1 MQFLDRVKED
11 KLIVEIELNMIKKFT
26 LILIFVIA
34 VALDATAQTNMSRED
49 LQKQEQSI
57 RRELDELNQLLEQ
70 TKRNK
75 KSSLGQLAMIRT
87 KIAKRE
93 ALVNGIRN
101 QVKILDAAIYT
112 NQLDVQKLNKDLD
125 TLKSRYAKSIIFS
138 YKGRSGYEYL
148 NFLFSAK
155 SFNDAVKRITYLKS
169 YRQNREAQARAIGMS
184 QVDLNTK
191 IGQLSDNKKDRL
203 KTLTVQNEQLQV
215 LEQDKKE
222 QDKVVKQLKSKE
234 QEITEQVRLK
244 ESQRRKMQQA
254 LTALIK
260 REIQEA
266 EKREKERLAK
276 QKASNEAAAKA
287 KANNDNN
294 NGAAKANIKIGKVEG
309 GLTSTTDN
317 RPYSALETTEEG
329 RETSISFENNKGNL
343 PWPIDRGNVYVHFGV
358 ENIPGTK
365 LNRKSDGIEIALPK
379 GSSVKSVANGTVIY
393 VGDVNGDLSIFVKHG
408 KYFTTYSH
416 LSSSNVRVM
425 QEVKAGTVLGHS
437 GINLDGEGALLFSIN
452 NEKVVFF
459 DPENWLKNRR

>member
-1 MQFLDRVKED
+1 
-11 KLIVEIELNMIKKFT
+11 MIKKIIA
-26 LILIFVIA
+26 LLLVCFVLNGTI
-34 VALDATAQTNMSRED
+34 DAQTNPSRED
-49 LQKQEQSI
+49 LQKQEQSL
-57 RRELDELNQLLEQ
+57 RKELDELNRLLEQ
-70 TKRNK
+70 TKKNK
-75 KSSLGQLAMIRT
+75 KSSLGQLAVIRS

-101 QVKILDAAIYT
+101 QVKILDAAIYN
-112 NQLDVQKLNKDLD
+112 NQLDVQRLNKDLD

-169 YRQNREAQARAIGMS
+169 YRQNREAQANAINMS
-184 QVDLNTK
+184 QNDLNQK
-191 IGQLSDNKKDRL
+191 INVLSDNKKDRL
-203 KTLTVQNEQLQV
+203 KTLSVQNEQLQV

-234 QEITEQVRLK
+234 AEITAQVKQK

-254 LTALIK
+254 LTALIR

-266 EKREKERLAK
+266 ERKEKERLAK
-276 QKASNEAAAKA
+276 IKAANSEAANKA
-287 KANNDNN
+287 KAPENN
-294 NGAAKANIKIGKVEG
+294 ATAKANIKIGKVDG
-309 GLTSTTDN
+309 GLASTTDN

-343 PWPIDRGNVYVHFGV
+343 PWPVDRGNVYVHFGV

-379 GSSVKSVANGTVIY
+379 GSAVKSVANGTVIY

-416 LSSSNVRVM
+416 LSTANVRVM
-425 QEVKAGTVLGHS
+425 QEVRAGTVLGRS
-437 GINLDGEGALLFSIN
+437 GVNLDGEGALLFSIN

-459 DPENWLKNRR
+459 DPESWLKNRR

>member
-1 MQFLDRVKED
+1 
-11 KLIVEIELNMIKKFT
+11 MIKR
-26 LILIFVIA
+26 IIA
-34 VALDATAQTNMSRED
+34 LLLFCIVLNSPIDAQTNASRED
-49 LQKQEQSI
+49 LQKQEQSL
-57 RRELDELNQLLEQ
+57 RKELDELNRLLEQ
-70 TKRNK
+70 TKKNK
-75 KSSLGQLAMIRT
+75 KSSLGQLAVIRS

-101 QVKILDAAIYT
+101 QVKILDAAIYN
-112 NQLDVQKLNKDLD
+112 NQLDVQRLNKDLD

-169 YRQNREAQARAIGMS
+169 YRQNREAQANAINMS
-184 QVDLNTK
+184 QNDLNQK
-191 IGQLSDNKKDRL
+191 INVLSNNKKDRL
-203 KTLTVQNEQLQV
+203 KTLSVQNEQLQV

-234 QEITEQVRLK
+234 AEITAQVKQK

-266 EKREKERLAK
+266 ERREKDRL
-276 QKASNEAAAKA
+276 AKA
-287 KANNDNN
+287 KAANAEATNKAKASDNN
-294 NGAAKANIKIGKVEG
+294 STAKANIKIGKVEG
-309 GLTSTTDN
+309 GLSSTTDN

-329 RETSISFENNKGNL
+329 RETSISFENNRGNL
-343 PWPIDRGNVYVHFGV
+343 PWPVDRGNVYVHFGV

-379 GSSVKSVANGTVIY
+379 GSPVKSVANGTVIY

-416 LSSSNVRVM
+416 LSTASVKVM
-425 QEVKAGTVLGHS
+425 QEVRAGTVLGRS
-437 GINLDGEGALLFSIN
+437 GVNLDGEGALLFSIN

-459 DPENWLKNRR
+459 DPESWLKNRR

>member
-1 MQFLDRVKED
+1 
-11 KLIVEIELNMIKKFT
+11 MIKKIIA
-26 LILIFVIA
+26 LLLVCFVFIGTI
-34 VALDATAQTNMSRED
+34 DAQTNPSREE
-49 LQKQEQSI
+49 LQKQEQSL
-57 RRELDELNQLLEQ
+57 RKELDELNRLLEQ
-70 TKRNK
+70 TKNNK
-75 KSSLGQLAMIRT
+75 KSSLGQLAVIRS

-101 QVKILDAAIYT
+101 QVKILDAAIYN
-112 NQLDVQKLNKDLD
+112 NQLDVQRLNKDLD

-169 YRQNREAQARAIGMS
+169 YRQNREAQANAINMS
-184 QVDLNTK
+184 QNDLNQK
-191 IGQLSDNKKDRL
+191 INILSDNKKDRL
-203 KTLTVQNEQLQV
+203 KTLSVQNEQLQV

-234 QEITEQVRLK
+234 AEITAQVKQK

-254 LTALIK
+254 LTALIR

-266 EKREKERLAK
+266 ERKEKERLAK
-276 QKASNEAAAKA
+276 IKAANAEAANKA
-287 KANNDNN
+287 KAPENN
-294 NGAAKANIKIGKVEG
+294 ATAKANIKIGKVDG
-309 GLTSTTDN
+309 GLASTTDN

-343 PWPIDRGNVYVHFGV
+343 PWPVDRGNVYVHFGV

-379 GSSVKSVANGTVIY
+379 GSAVKSVANGTVIY

-416 LSSSNVRVM
+416 LSTANVRVM
-425 QEVKAGTVLGHS
+425 QEVRAGTILGRS
-437 GINLDGEGALLFSIN
+437 GVNLDGEGALLFSIN

-459 DPENWLKNRR
+459 DPESWLKNRR

>member
-1 MQFLDRVKED
+1 
-11 KLIVEIELNMIKKFT
+11 MIKR
-26 LILIFVIA
+26 IIA
-34 VALDATAQTNMSRED
+34 LLLFCFFFNSSLDAQTNASRED
-49 LQKQEQSI
+49 LQKQEQSL
-57 RRELDELNQLLEQ
+57 RKELDELNRLLEQ
-70 TKRNK
+70 TKKNK
-75 KSSLGQLAMIRT
+75 KSSLGQLAVIRS

-101 QVKILDAAIYT
+101 QVKILDAAIYN
-112 NQLDVQKLNKDLD
+112 NQLDVQRLNKDLD

-155 SFNDAVKRITYLKS
+155 NFNDAVKRITYLKS
-169 YRQNREAQARAIGMS
+169 YRQNREAQANAINMS
-184 QVDLNTK
+184 QNDLNQK
-191 IGQLSDNKKDRL
+191 INVLSNNKKDRL
-203 KTLTVQNEQLQV
+203 KTLSVQNEQLQV

-234 QEITEQVRLK
+234 AEITAQVKQK

-266 EKREKERLAK
+266 ERREKDRL
-276 QKASNEAAAKA
+276 AKA
-287 KANNDNN
+287 KAANAEASNKAKASDNN
-294 NGAAKANIKIGKVEG
+294 STAKANIKIGKVEG
-309 GLTSTTDN
+309 GLSSTTDN

-329 RETSISFENNKGNL
+329 RETSISFENNRGNL
-343 PWPIDRGNVYVHFGV
+343 PWPVDRGNVYVHFGV

-379 GSSVKSVANGTVIY
+379 GSAVKSVANGTVIY

-416 LSSSNVRVM
+416 LSTASVKVM
-425 QEVKAGTVLGHS
+425 QEVRAGTVLGRS
-437 GINLDGEGALLFSIN
+437 GVNLDGEGALLFSIN

-459 DPENWLKNRR
+459 DPESWLKNRR

>member
-1 MQFLDRVKED
+1 MNLFKIKMWIGL
-11 KLIVEIELNMIKKFT
+11 LIVC
-26 LILIFVIA
+26 FVFCN
-34 VALDATAQTNMSRED
+34 TTNAQTNPSRED
-49 LQKQEQSI
+49 LQKQEQSL

-75 KSSLGQLAMIRT
+75 KSSLGQLAVIRS

-101 QVKILDAAIYT
+101 QVKILDAAIYN

-125 TLKSRYAKSIIFS
+125 TLKSKYAKSIIFS

-155 SFNDAVKRITYLKS
+155 SFNDAVKRITYLRS
-169 YRQNREAQARAIGMS
+169 YRQNREAQANAINMS
-184 QVDLNTK
+184 QNDLNIK

-203 KTLTVQNEQLQV
+203 KTLSVQNEQLQV

-222 QDKVVKQLKSKE
+222 QDTVVKQLKSKE
-234 QEITEQVRLK
+234 EEITAQVKQK
-244 ESQRRKMQQA
+244 EAQRRKMQQA

-266 EKREKERLAK
+266 ERKEKERLAK
-276 QKASNEAAAKA
+276 AKAANAEAANKA
-287 KANNDNN
+287 KASENNST
-294 NGAAKANIKIGKVEG
+294 AKVNVKIGKVDG
-309 GLTSTTDN
+309 GLASTTDN

-329 RETSISFENNKGNL
+329 RETSISFENNRGNL
-343 PWPIDRGNVYVHFGV
+343 PWPVDRGNVYVHFGV

-379 GSSVKSVANGTVIY
+379 GSAVKSVADGTVIY
-393 VGDVNGDLSIFVKHG
+393 VGDINGDLSIFVKHG

-416 LSSSNVRVM
+416 LSTANVRVM
-425 QEVKAGTVLGHS
+425 QEVRAGTVLGRS
-437 GINLDGEGALLFSIN
+437 GVNLDGEGALLFSIN

-459 DPENWLKNRR
+459 DPESWLKNRR

>member
-1 MQFLDRVKED
+1 
-11 KLIVEIELNMIKKFT
+11 MIKR
-26 LILIFVIA
+26 IIA
-34 VALDATAQTNMSRED
+34 LLLFCIVLNSPLDAQTNASRED
-49 LQKQEQSI
+49 LQKQEQSL
-57 RRELDELNQLLEQ
+57 RKELDELNRLLEQ
-70 TKRNK
+70 TKKNK
-75 KSSLGQLAMIRT
+75 KSSLGQLAVIRS

-93 ALVNGIRN
+93 ALVNGIRK
-101 QVKILDAAIYT
+101 QVKILDAAIYN
-112 NQLDVQKLNKDLD
+112 NQLDVQRLNKDLD

-169 YRQNREAQARAIGMS
+169 YRQNREAQANAINMS
-184 QVDLNTK
+184 QNDLNQK
-191 IGQLSDNKKDRL
+191 INVLSNNKKDRL
-203 KTLTVQNEQLQV
+203 KTLSVQNEQLQV

-234 QEITEQVRLK
+234 AEITAQVKQK

-266 EKREKERLAK
+266 ERREKDRL
-276 QKASNEAAAKA
+276 AKA
-287 KANNDNN
+287 KAANAEATNKAKASDNN
-294 NGAAKANIKIGKVEG
+294 STAKANIKIGKVEG
-309 GLTSTTDN
+309 GLSSTTDN

-329 RETSISFENNKGNL
+329 RETSISFENNRGNL
-343 PWPIDRGNVYVHFGV
+343 PWPVDRGNVYVHFGV

-379 GSSVKSVANGTVIY
+379 GSPVKSVANGTVIY

-416 LSSSNVRVM
+416 LSTASVKVM
-425 QEVKAGTVLGHS
+425 QEVRAGTVLGRS
-437 GINLDGEGALLFSIN
+437 GVNLDGEGALLFSIN

-459 DPENWLKNRR
+459 DPESWLKNRR

>member
-1 MQFLDRVKED
+1 
-11 KLIVEIELNMIKKFT
+11 MIKRIIALLLVCFV
-26 LILIFVIA
+26 LIGTI
-34 VALDATAQTNMSRED
+34 DAQTNPSRED
-49 LQKQEQSI
+49 LQKQEQSL
-57 RRELDELNQLLEQ
+57 RKELDELNRLLEQ
-70 TKRNK
+70 TKKNK
-75 KSSLGQLAMIRT
+75 KSSLGQLAVIRS

-101 QVKILDAAIYT
+101 QVKILDAAIYN
-112 NQLDVQKLNKDLD
+112 NQLDVQRLNKDLD

-148 NFLFSAK
+148 NFLFSAN

-169 YRQNREAQARAIGMS
+169 YRQNREAQANAINMS
-184 QVDLNTK
+184 QNDLNQK
-191 IGQLSDNKKDRL
+191 INVLSDNKKDRL
-203 KTLTVQNEQLQV
+203 KTLSVQNEQLQV

-234 QEITEQVRLK
+234 AEITAQVKQK

-254 LTALIK
+254 LTALIR

-266 EKREKERLAK
+266 ERKEKERLAK
-276 QKASNEAAAKA
+276 IKAANAEASNKA
-287 KANNDNN
+287 KAPENN
-294 NGAAKANIKIGKVEG
+294 ATAKANIKIGKVDG
-309 GLTSTTDN
+309 GLASTTDN

-343 PWPIDRGNVYVHFGV
+343 PWPVDRGNVYVHFGV

-379 GSSVKSVANGTVIY
+379 GSAVKSVANGTVIY

-416 LSSSNVRVM
+416 LSTANVRVM
-425 QEVKAGTVLGHS
+425 QEVRAGTVLGRS
-437 GINLDGEGALLFSIN
+437 GVNLDGEGALLFSIN

-459 DPENWLKNRR
+459 DPESWLKNRR

>member
-1 MQFLDRVKED
+1 
-11 KLIVEIELNMIKKFT
+11 MIKKIIGL
-26 LILIFVIA
+26 LIVCFVWTNSIQ
-34 VALDATAQTNMSRED
+34 AQTNPSRED
-49 LQKQEQSI
+49 LQKQEQSL

-75 KSSLGQLAMIRT
+75 KSSLGQLAVIRS

-101 QVKILDAAIYT
+101 QVKLLDAAIYN

-125 TLKSRYAKSIIFS
+125 TLKSKYAKSIIFS

-155 SFNDAVKRITYLKS
+155 SFNDAVKRITYLRS
-169 YRQNREAQARAIGMS
+169 YRQNREAQANAINMS
-184 QVDLNTK
+184 QNDLNQK
-191 IGQLSDNKKDRL
+191 IDQLSDNKKDRL
-203 KTLTVQNEQLQV
+203 KTLSVQNEQLQV

-234 QEITEQVRLK
+234 EEITAQVRQK

-266 EKREKERLAK
+266 ERKEKERLAK
-276 QKASNEAAAKA
+276 IKAANAEAANKAKSSENTNTA
-287 KANNDNN
+287 KANV
-294 NGAAKANIKIGKVEG
+294 KIGKVDG
-309 GLTSTTDN
+309 GLASTTEN

-329 RETSISFENNKGNL
+329 RETSISFENNRGNL
-343 PWPIDRGNVYVHFGV
+343 PWPVDRGNVYVHFGV
-358 ENIPGTK
+358 ETIPGTK

-379 GSSVKSVANGTVIY
+379 GSAVKSVADGTVIY

-416 LSSSNVRVM
+416 LSTANVRVM
-425 QEVKAGTVLGHS
+425 QEVRAGTVLGRS
-437 GINLDGEGALLFSIN
+437 GVNLDGEGALLFSIN

-459 DPENWLKNRR
+459 DPESWLKNRR

>member
-1 MQFLDRVKED
+1 
-11 KLIVEIELNMIKKFT
+11 MIKRIIALLLVCFVLNTT
-26 LILIFVIA
+26 LE
-34 VALDATAQTNMSRED
+34 AQNNASRED
-49 LQKQEQSI
+49 LQKQEQSL
-57 RRELDELNQLLEQ
+57 RKELDELNRLLEQ
-70 TKRNK
+70 TKKNK
-75 KSSLGQLAMIRT
+75 KSSLGQLAVIRS

-101 QVKILDAAIYT
+101 QVKILDAAIYN
-112 NQLDVQKLNKDLD
+112 NQLDVQRLNKDLD

-169 YRQNREAQARAIGMS
+169 YRQNREAQANAINMS
-184 QVDLNTK
+184 QNDLNQK
-191 IGQLSDNKKDRL
+191 INVLSNNKKDRL
-203 KTLTVQNEQLQV
+203 KTLSVQNEQLQV

-234 QEITEQVRLK
+234 AEITAQVKQK

-254 LTALIK
+254 LTALIR

-266 EKREKERLAK
+266 ERKEKERLAK
-276 QKASNEAAAKA
+276 IKAANAEAANKSKA
-287 KANNDNN
+287 PENTST
-294 NGAAKANIKIGKVEG
+294 AKANIKIGKVDG
-309 GLTSTTDN
+309 GLASTTDN

-343 PWPIDRGNVYVHFGV
+343 PWPVDRGNVYVHFGV

-379 GSSVKSVANGTVIY
+379 GSAVKSVANGTVIY

-416 LSSSNVRVM
+416 LSTANVRVM
-425 QEVKAGTVLGHS
+425 QEVRAGTVLGRS
-437 GINLDGEGALLFSIN
+437 GVNLDGEGALLFSIN

-459 DPENWLKNRR
+459 DPESWLKNRR